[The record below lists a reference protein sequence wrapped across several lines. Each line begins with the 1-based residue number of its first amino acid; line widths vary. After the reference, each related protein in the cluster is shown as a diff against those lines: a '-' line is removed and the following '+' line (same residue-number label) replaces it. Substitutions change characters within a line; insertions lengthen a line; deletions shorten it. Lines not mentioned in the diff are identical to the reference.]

1 MEIIDAIK
9 ECKTIQELDDLREEI
24 HLAASYNEINF
35 KQVKDLFLEKKAQL
49 QK

>member
-9 ECKTIQELDDLREEI
+9 ECETMKELDDLREEI
-24 HLAASYNEINF
+24 HLAASFNEIDF
-35 KQVKDLFLEKKAQL
+35 KQVKKVFLAKKAQL

>member
-9 ECKTIQELDDLREEI
+9 ECKTLKELDDLREEI
-24 HLAASYNEINF
+24 HLAASFNEIDF
-35 KQVKDLFLEKKAQL
+35 KAVKQIFLEKKAQL